1 MFGLTAVPGA
11 STWRLAMLAATMA
24 LSFLMAVPAAQ
35 AETRTLKFYNLHT
48 RERASFDYKRN
59 GRYDQGELKKIN
71 WFMRDWRKGKE
82 VTMDPKLLDLV
93 WEAYRQSGSRDYIHV
108 ICGYRSPA
116 TNNMLRRT
124 RGGQAEK
131 SQHTVG
137 KALDFYIPDVPLA
150 KLRAIGLKMQV
161 GGVGYYPKSGSPFVH
176 FDTGNARH
184 WPRMSRKQLLAV
196 FPNGNTVHVP
206 SDGKPLPGY
215 QQALASYK
223 SRRSSS
229 SLEVANASGGS
240 SGGGKTLLA
249 MLFGDGGADEAAD
262 EGEVSAPPV
271 RSAPPA
277 ARQTQ
282 APVVASVVPTSRPT
296 PGAIPQPTVAMLDAG
311 FDTRSDPRNAPAAA
325 VNAASVEPATVIA
338 ALDPSDIPLP
348 RWAPGRAVP
357 ATIEAPAVASQ
368 PSEDEVATMV
378 AALESGSAP
387 VSGSAAGELAYAV
400 PTPRQRPPFATVLN
414 SEAVA
419 AAVPAKLPTR
429 PANETETRAA
439 LTTVAAVAPSA
450 RPERVR
456 KPEAKQ
462 PATARSSDT
471 ARAIAALAA
480 AASSEEAAAMAAD
493 VGGKGGRVIR
503 VADSVPAAPRKPIG
517 DKSQDEIA
525 ARFEAVAFFGEAAN

>member
-116 TNNMLRRT
+116 TNSMLRRT
-124 RGGQAEK
+124 RGGQAQK
-131 SQHTVG
+131 SQHMVG

-249 MLFGDGGADEAAD
+249 MLFGDGGADEAED
-262 EGEVSAPPV
+262 EAEIATSPA
-271 RSAPPA
+271 RSAPA
-277 ARQTQ
+277 ARQPQ

-325 VNAASVEPATVIA
+325 VNAASAEPATVIA
-338 ALDPSDIPLP
+338 ALAPSEIPLP

-357 ATIEAPAVASQ
+357 ATIEAPVEASE
-368 PSEDEVATMV
+368 PSQDEVATMV
-378 AALESGSAP
+378 AALESESP
-387 VSGSAAGELAYAV
+387 SVNETAAGELAYAV

-419 AAVPAKLPTR
+419 AAVPEKLPTR
-429 PANETETRAA
+429 PAKQAETQAA

-456 KPEAKQ
+456 KAEAKEPVVRQ
-462 PATARSSDT
+462 SSETART
-471 ARAIAALAA
+471 IAAIAA
-480 AASSEEAAAMAAD
+480 AASSEEDAAMAAD
-493 VGGKGGRVIR
+493 LSGKGGRVIR
-503 VADSVPAAPRKPIG
+503 VADSLPPAPRKPVAT
-517 DKSQDEIA
+517 KSQDEIA